1 MSVTVVVWNVET
13 FGDTYNAARGA
24 AYVPLCNFMAQA
36 LYTVSTDILIL
47 EELRA
52 GGIPYLPT
60 LAAALVTRSGNAN
73 DVWHYDYIPGSIQA
87 GHFLPIQNAGDLGF
101 TQQGHAEGYAVLWRD
116 RPEFS
121 LLGTRYP
128 LSGHPVNGV
137 SRIDLVFQGRS
148 SFPKNV
154 PNPVYFTAPNFDPGQ
169 PPGFWPALEFTE
181 ANPIH
186 QGDTRWDLC
195 RRPCCVVLELNR
207 QNVPRGQRLLPI
219 VVHHATNHPY
229 STEWS
234 VQSQTYS
241 AQLYQVDDTA
251 QPNRTMVTVASA
263 IAAGDLNIDHNET
276 TKPAY
281 GVYAYFTKGF
291 AAGGQGNGGANLP
304 YTWVNSTTLARNL
317 SAVRLSDHNLQPI
330 ISNNVDDYRWL
341 AIDNL
346 FTRNVQNAPL
356 ANWGPVYNLLAGL
369 ETGGFL
375 VDSQAKRAVIR
386 SFRAAIMTEL
396 GPADPNVPGTYA
408 NYPRLNPANNT
419 PSKTRKIANDG
430 TFKYQGPVIGD
441 LLDFNAYRADLQLG
455 RFTSAR
461 RAVEFYRN
469 SVSDHL
475 PVVYRF
481 RV

>member
-1 MSVTVVVWNVET
+1 MAVTIVVWNVET
-13 FGDTYNAARGA
+13 FGDAWDAARGA

-47 EELRA
+47 EELRS
-52 GGIPYLPT
+52 GGIAYLPT
-60 LAAALVTRSGNAN
+60 LAAALVTRSGVAA
-73 DVWHYDYIPGSIQA
+73 DVWNYDYIPGSIQA
-87 GHFLPIQNAGDLGF
+87 GNDFLITNAGQLGF

-121 LLGTRYP
+121 VLGTRVP
-128 LSGHPVNGV
+128 LSGHPTGGA
-137 SRIDLVFQGRS
+137 SRIGLVLEGRS
-148 SFPKNV
+148 NFPRNT
-154 PNPVYFTAPNFDPGQ
+154 PNPSWFTAPNFDPRN
-169 PPGFWPALEFTE
+169 PPAFWPSLEFPE

-186 QGDTRWDLC
+186 KGDTRWTLA
-195 RRPCCVVLELNR
+195 RRPCWVVLELNR
-207 QNVPRGQRLLPI
+207 PNVPRTEQLLPI

-241 AQLYQVDDTA
+241 APLYQVDDTA
-251 QPNRTMVTVASA
+251 RANRTMVTVAQA
-263 IAAGDLNIDHNET
+263 IAAGDLNIDHNDRTPIE
-276 TKPAY
+276 Y
-281 GVYAYFTKGF
+281 GAYAYFTDDF
-291 AAGGQGNGGANLP
+291 AAGGPGNGGANLP
-304 YTWVNSTTLARNL
+304 YTWVNSQTLARNL
-317 SAVRLSDHNLQPI
+317 SAVRLEYQNNQPI
-330 ISNNVDDYRWL
+330 TSGNVDDYRWL

-346 FTRNVQNAPL
+346 FTRNLQTAPL

-386 SFRAAIMTEL
+386 SFRAAIITEL
-396 GPADPNVPGTYA
+396 GAPQGGGVYA
-408 NYPRLNPANNT
+408 NYPRLNPASNT
-419 PSKTRKIANDG
+419 PSKTRKVANDG
-430 TFKYQGPVIGD
+430 TFKYQGPVIGS
-441 LLDFNAYRADLQLG
+441 LLDFNAYLADLQLG